1 MNYKFSSVLFKIFL
15 SIISLFSH
23 STSSL
28 LWIGNSKPIF
38 LKKSSLSIN
47 LNAYSSI
54 NLDTPG
60 DIILES
66 SKVYL
71 GSKDATEPVIL
82 GDTFLNDFQK
92 LLEELI
98 NLTGVV
104 EKNVFGEAGS
114 GAPIYSF
121 SAQAT
126 KTKEKAQNMLNK
138 INNYK
143 SKVSKT
149 K

>member
-1 MNYKFSSVLFKIFL
+1 MQL
-15 SIISLFSH
+15 
-23 STSSL
+23 
-28 LWIGNSKPIF
+28 
-38 LKKSSLSIN
+38 N
-47 LNAYSSI
+47 L
-54 NLDTPG
+54 
-60 DIILES
+60 
-66 SKVYL
+66 
-71 GSKDATEPVIL
+71 
-82 GDTFLNDFQK
+82 LNDLQK